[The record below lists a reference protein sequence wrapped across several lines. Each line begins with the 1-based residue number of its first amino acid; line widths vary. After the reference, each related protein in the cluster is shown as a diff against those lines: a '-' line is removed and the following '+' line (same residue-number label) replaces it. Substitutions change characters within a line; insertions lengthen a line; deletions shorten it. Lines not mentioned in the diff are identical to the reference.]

1 MLIAVS
7 EETTMRVLAF
17 SPGIRDLENSVRG
30 CSYKRGSAVSLVGDV
45 AALAIGQS
53 DLPILV

>member
-7 EETTMRVLAF
+7 EETEMRELA
-17 SPGIRDLENSVRG
+17 SSLVWDLEVSVQG
-30 CSYKRGSAVSLVGDV
+30 CGYKRGGAVSLVGDV

-53 DLPILV
+53 DLPILI

>member
-7 EETTMRVLAF
+7 EETEMRESAS
-17 SPGIRDLENSVRG
+17 SPVWDLEVSVQG
-30 CSYKRGSAVSLVGDV
+30 CGYKRGGAVSLVGDL

-53 DLPILV
+53 DLPILI

>member
-7 EETTMRVLAF
+7 EETEMRESAS
-17 SPGIRDLENSVRG
+17 SPVWDLEVSVQG
-30 CSYKRGSAVSLVGDV
+30 CGYKRGGAVSLVGDV

-53 DLPILV
+53 DLPILI